1 MKLEYDIEVFKQ
13 KQQYDK
19 MKSEENFNGSGK
31 QPQQPSPS
39 KKDGKSSATKAGSKR
54 TLEEMKASPESPS
67 KSASKDAPAQIIQ

>member
-1 MKLEYDIEVFKQ
+1 MFKQ

-19 MKSEENFNGSGK
+19 MKGEDNFNGSAK
-31 QPQQPSPS
+31 QPQQPSS